1 MNTLY
6 VSTRP
11 TDPERPHTFDVRW
24 MSGKDKQGTIEV
36 TLPEGT
42 NDPRIIAELS
52 VLRHL
57 VLEREILGP
66 SRTGNGLRFVVSAGA
81 IKKLMREDSAKA
93 HLAPYALFL
102 RTRLL
107 GVVVEVDHKANWVS
121 DATTLREVLVI
132 EEPPA
137 ECISIAGYGE
147 VQVRAHVLERIQQH
161 YGVALKNLW
170 KFVTNAAKEAQPAT
184 MPTRN
189 VRHDVK
195 HRQPGQYAL
204 NTRYNILFVIVPP
217 VGAQKQPQL
226 VTAHPPVSAMVQVA
240 RHAA

>member
-6 VSTRP
+6 VTTRP
-11 TDPERPHTFDVRW
+11 THPERPHTFDVRW
-24 MSGKDKQGTIEV
+24 MTGKDKQGIFEV
-36 TLPEGT
+36 TVPDGAD
-42 NDPRIIAELS
+42 DPRIIAELA

-57 VLEREILGP
+57 ILEREILGP

-93 HLAPYALFL
+93 YLAPYALFL

-107 GVVVEVDHKANWVS
+107 GVVVEVDHKANWAS
-121 DATTLREVLVI
+121 DAETRRELLVV

-170 KFVTNAAKEAQPAT
+170 KFVTTAAKEAVPAII
-184 MPTRN
+184 PNRN
-189 VRHDVK
+189 ARHDAK

-226 VTAHPPVSAMVQVA
+226 VTAHPPAKPMVQVVQ
-240 RHAA
+240 RAA